1 VSPYCEHFLIFVKQS
16 IKDNQL
22 HQCHRATINLKPVDI
37 QSLFLLYI
45 LKTALQYYN
54 VLKKLKNMNQLKYL
68 KNLESAGS
76 LGWALVG
83 FNNEIG
89 QSF

>member
-1 VSPYCEHFLIFVKQS
+1 M
-16 IKDNQL
+16 
-22 HQCHRATINLKPVDI
+22 
-37 QSLFLLYI
+37 
-45 LKTALQYYN
+45 LKTASQYYN

-83 FNNEIG
+83 LKNKIG
-89 QSF
+89 HATHQSI